1 MAARKFAADFE
12 SLSNQSAIQQG
23 QWADLGD
30 CKQIDYA
37 IVKGSGTI
45 TAGVVE
51 LVSRQDANH
60 PVMTV
65 VEIDLSTLPNI
76 NTRGFQSS
84 EPKPNGAQFAW
95 FITTAIVGG
104 NVTCLINGQHQNS

>member
-12 SLSNQSAIQQG
+12 SLTNKSANQQG
-23 QWADLGD
+23 LWADLSD
-30 CKQIDYA
+30 CKQIDYG
-37 IVKGSGTI
+37 IVKASGTI

-51 LVSRQDANH
+51 LVSRQNENQSLMR
-60 PVMTV
+60 VG
-65 VEIDLSTLPNI
+65 EFDLSTMAFI

-95 FITTAIVGG
+95 IITTPIVGG
-104 NVTCLINGQHQNS
+104 TITCFINGQHS